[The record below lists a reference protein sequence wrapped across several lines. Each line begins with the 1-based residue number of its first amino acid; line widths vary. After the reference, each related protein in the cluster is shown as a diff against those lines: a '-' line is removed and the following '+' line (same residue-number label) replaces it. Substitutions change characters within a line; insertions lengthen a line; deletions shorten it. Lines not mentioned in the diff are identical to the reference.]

1 MRGLGTVLLVLLAHV
16 PASRTVSLRAR
27 AGEMAMVVEGGEMRF
42 KPLQE
47 DAPGGLTVI
56 GKLHRCTYTG
66 PADQLSVYL
75 SDAQKGKNPDDF
87 YFTRKRSDGYWQHLF
102 IESECTGGLP
112 PQDSPC
118 LSSRHK
124 GQHCGRDEDWSV
136 LANDDFDGPG
146 VLWRNEETC
155 DPMQHNTNASIT
167 VDYFCPNQDN
177 CKFLHRCSYDGPPK
191 PVSQVAVLMD
201 QKLNSNDHYSGNAA
215 AGQVNDGYMAHTFAP
230 AHCQNGLPP
239 KGKDV
244 SCVTSLRWAESCGGD
259 HDWQALSRND
269 PAGPGVKWYT
279 SHECNMARVAVDYF
293 CPVGPTGGEFKKRLH
308 TCKVGIAKDGE
319 GGERGIRVGWGGEG
333 GGRGRDADE
342 RDGHGAREKCV
353 CVCVCVCVCGVLRGV
368 SPICVCLCVSCVR
381 CVHTHALLAACM
393 FSSPP
398 SLSDI
403 PLLRPPPNPTPNSD
417 KNNNNLR
424 FFFFFFFSS
433 FSSSPPSSNSSTR
446 APATS
451 TSTPR
456 GVRRKLPRGRACL
469 GRCATRAAPPRAC
482 ACTTSLRRTS
492 APTGSPAA
500 TASPP
505 LLA

>member
-1 MRGLGTVLLVLLAHV
+1 
-16 PASRTVSLRAR
+16 
-27 AGEMAMVVEGGEMRF
+27 MVVEGGEMRF
-42 KPLQE
+42 KPMQE
-47 DAPGGLTVI
+47 DAPGGLSVI
-56 GKLHRCTYTG
+56 GKLHRCTFTG

-87 YFTRKRSDGYWQHLF
+87 YFTRRRSDGYWQHLF

-155 DPMQHNTNASIT
+155 DPMQHNVNASIT

-244 SCVTSLRWAESCGGD
+244 NCVTSLRWAESCGGD

-319 GGERGIRVGWGGEG
+319 GGERGTGVGGGGGWGWA
-333 GGRGRDADE
+333 RCE
-342 RDGHGAREKCV
+342 REM
-353 CVCVCVCVCGVLRGV
+353 CVCVCVCGVSRDV
-368 SPICVCLCVSCVR
+368 SHVRVRLCVCRVYAVFI
-381 CVHTHALLAACM
+381 HTPYSQHAC
-393 FSSPP
+393 SPP
-398 SLSDI
+398 HLHSLTS
-403 PLLRPPPNPTPNSD
+403 PSSTTAFEPNPFKP
-417 KNNNNLR
+417 KLR
-424 FFFFFFFSS
+424 LKTTISA
-433 FSSSPPSSNSSTR
+433 SSSPPSPPPPIPVQGPQRPRRRRR
-446 APATS
+446 A
-451 TSTPR
+451 
-456 GVRRKLPRGRACL
+456 V
-469 GRCATRAAPPRAC
+469 
-482 ACTTSLRRTS
+482 
-492 APTGSPAA
+492 
-500 TASPP
+500 
-505 LLA
+505 